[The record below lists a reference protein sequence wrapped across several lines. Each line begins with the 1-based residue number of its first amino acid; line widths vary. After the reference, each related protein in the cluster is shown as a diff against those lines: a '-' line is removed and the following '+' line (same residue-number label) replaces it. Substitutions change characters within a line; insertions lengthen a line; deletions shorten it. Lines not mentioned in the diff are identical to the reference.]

1 MKPSFAALLAS
12 VLALS
17 AYGAKIEYE
26 APNGIPP
33 VESPAGRLDWNLDR
47 AYSEKSGERLRI
59 SLNTYWNFLPCDS
72 ADRTIPPDDAA
83 WGYFIVPGYWRSSG
97 LGEAMRSADG
107 RAVRKFNGR
116 LVTDYPAA
124 WYRRT
129 FKAPE
134 SMKGKKVQLYF
145 ELFYSNPEVY
155 INGRKVPV
163 PSSFTPRYQVPVDSF
178 LKYGE
183 ENTIHI
189 RAEIQGIKYVKRGGI
204 RGNLWLEAR
213 PEQNFGEPAVTTSLR
228 KRQISVEF
236 FNSVLKEGCGTLSG
250 AIRDAA
256 DGKTVHHFS
265 MPFASKIEI
274 PYVTPKLWSPD
285 SPALYCLDLSVKA
298 PDGSVLDAKS
308 IRFGFR
314 EFRVEGGKYLLN
326 EKPISLHTDTSWPS
340 FWTPEWNLEAD
351 FVRKA
356 FRCWKTCAAKAE
368 ITGQCGGLNG

>member
-1 MKPSFAALLAS
+1 MVAAVAGAS
-12 VLALS
+12 
-17 AYGAKIEYE
+17 
-26 APNGIPP
+26 P
-33 VESPAGRLDWNLDR
+33 
-47 AYSEKSGERLRI
+47 GERLRI

-72 ADRTIPPDDAA
+72 ADRTIPPDNAA

-129 FKAPE
+129 FNPPA

-189 RAEIQGIKYVKRGGI
+189 RAEIQGSKYVKRGGI

-236 FNSVLKEGCGTLSG
+236 LRSVLKEGCGTLSG

-256 DGKTVHHFS
+256 DGKTVHAVRFKNRDS
-265 MPFASKIEI
+265 VCDAETLESGLSRALLSGPERQGAGRKCAGCEKYPVRI
-274 PYVTPKLWSPD
+274 PGVP
-285 SPALYCLDLSVKA
+285 
-298 PDGSVLDAKS
+298 
-308 IRFGFR
+308 
-314 EFRVEGGKYLLN
+314 GGGRKV
-326 EKPISLHTDTSWPS
+326 S
-340 FWTPEWNLEAD
+340 FE
-351 FVRKA
+351 
-356 FRCWKTCAAKAE
+356 
-368 ITGQCGGLNG
+368 

>member
-1 MKPSFAALLAS
+1 MKPSFAALLFP

-33 VESPAGRLDWNLDR
+33 VESPVRRLDWNLNR

-72 ADRTIPPDDAA
+72 ADRTIPPDNAA

-129 FKAPE
+129 FNPPA

-178 LKYGE
+178 LKYI
-183 ENTIHI
+183 NFCIVYTILF
-189 RAEIQGIKYVKRGGI
+189 IK
-204 RGNLWLEAR
+204 
-213 PEQNFGEPAVTTSLR
+213 
-228 KRQISVEF
+228 
-236 FNSVLKEGCGTLSG
+236 
-250 AIRDAA
+250 
-256 DGKTVHHFS
+256 S
-265 MPFASKIEI
+265 MPYNRNVRLWGKCRFPQNTKPPF
-274 PYVTPKLWSPD
+274 PYRIFKKNLFL
-285 SPALYCLDLSVKA
+285 A
-298 PDGSVLDAKS
+298 
-308 IRFGFR
+308 GF
-314 EFRVEGGKYLLN
+314 
-326 EKPISLHTDTSWPS
+326 SS
-340 FWTPEWNLEAD
+340 D
-351 FVRKA
+351 FI
-356 FRCWKTCAAKAE
+356 FTCAA
-368 ITGQCGGLNG
+368 